1 MEVNFMKPLK
11 HNKVKNTGILF
22 ELLVRKVA
30 SEIMN
35 NTNSK
40 ALPVIK
46 KFFKEGTALS
56 SELKLYK
63 TLLDEKFTATDKA
76 DKFVSAVVS
85 ARKKIDEDT
94 LQKEK
99 YALIREIKNRFE
111 LEEFFKA
118 RVNNYTELASIYK
131 IFEYAETENPADI
144 IRSKDTIIEHVTTNK
159 TTDKKVVTESI
170 AKEDKEIRILA
181 SKLMI
186 DKFNQKYKVLSN
198 DQKALLRE
206 YVNSITDSPSLKT
219 FISKHIPAIKK
230 ELHTLSKRVDN
241 KVTAIKLN
249 EVTNM
254 LDKINSVKVVKE
266 SHVLSILRYYEL
278 VNELKKVVK

>member
-1 MEVNFMKPLK
+1 MEANFMRPLK

-30 SEIMN
+30 SEVMN

-40 ALPVIK
+40 ALPIVK

-56 SELKLYK
+56 NELKLYR
-63 TLLDEKFTATDKA
+63 TLIDEKFLNEDKA
-76 DKFVSAVVS
+76 EKFVSAVIV
-85 ARKKIDEDT
+85 ARQKIDEET
-94 LQKEK
+94 LRKEK

-131 IFEYAETENPADI
+131 VFEHADDTNPADML
-144 IRSKDTIIEHVTTNK
+144 RSKDTIIEHVITK
-159 TTDKKVVTESI
+159 STDKKVVTETI
-170 AKEDKEIRILA
+170 TNEDKEIRVLA

-198 DQKALLRE
+198 NQKDLLRE
-206 YVNSITDSPSLKT
+206 YVNSITDSPSLKS
-219 FISKHIPAIKK
+219 FVNKHIPAIQK
-230 ELHTLSKRVDN
+230 ELTTLSKRVDN
-241 KVTAIKLN
+241 KITLIKLT
-249 EVTNM
+249 EVASM
-254 LDKINSVKVVKE
+254 LDKISSAKIIKE
-266 SHVLSILRYYEL
+266 SHILSLLRYYEL
-278 VNELKKVVK
+278 ISELKKAI

>member
-1 MEVNFMKPLK
+1 MEANFMRPLK

-40 ALPVIK
+40 ALPIVK

-56 SELKLYK
+56 NELKLYR
-63 TLLDEKFTATDKA
+63 TLLDEKFLNEEKA
-76 DKFVSAVVS
+76 EKFVSAVII
-85 ARKKIDEDT
+85 ARQKIDEET
-94 LQKEK
+94 LRKEK

-131 IFEYAETENPADI
+131 VFEHAESANPADML
-144 IRSKDTIIEHVTTNK
+144 RSKDTIVEHVTTK
-159 TTDKKVVTESI
+159 TTEKKVVSEAITN
-170 AKEDKEIRILA
+170 EDKEIRVLA

-186 DKFNQKYKVLSN
+186 DKFNQKYKVLSTN
-198 DQKALLRE
+198 QKDLLRE

-219 FISKHIPAIKK
+219 FVNKHIPAIQK
-230 ELHTLSKRVDN
+230 ELKTLSKRVDN
-241 KVTAIKLN
+241 KITLIKLT
-249 EVTNM
+249 EVASM
-254 LDKINSVKVVKE
+254 LDKISSAKVIKE
-266 SHVLSILRYYEL
+266 SHILSLLRYYEL
-278 VNELKKVVK
+278 IGELKKVI

>member
-1 MEVNFMKPLK
+1 MEANFMRPLK

-40 ALPVIK
+40 ALPIVK

-56 SELKLYK
+56 NELKLYK
-63 TLLDEKFTATDKA
+63 TLLDEKFLNETKA
-76 DKFVSAVVS
+76 DKFVSAVII

-94 LQKEK
+94 LRKEK
-99 YALIREIKNRFE
+99 YALIREIKNRFD

-118 RVNNYTELASIYK
+118 RVANYTELASIYK
-131 IFEYAETENPADI
+131 VFEHAENENPADI
-144 IRSKDTIIEHVTTNK
+144 IRSKETIIEHVITK
-159 TTDKKVVTESI
+159 SAEKKVVTESF
-170 AKEDKEIRILA
+170 ATEDKEIRVLA

-219 FISKHIPAIKK
+219 FVAKHVPAIQK
-230 ELHTLSKRVDN
+230 ELQTLSKKVDN
-241 KVTAIKLN
+241 KITLIKLN
-249 EVTNM
+249 EVASM
-254 LDKINSVKVVKE
+254 LDKITSTKVIKE
-266 SHVLSILRYYEL
+266 SHVLSLLRYYEL
-278 VNELKKVVK
+278 ISELKKVI